1 MKMKLLMTSVLSTSL
16 FLVACG
22 GGSSDDGPATTNPS
36 GTPTNNI
43 QNPVVKVEA
52 YTSTNLGSVAAESS
66 ILTYKM
72 LGQSG
77 QEVQATSL
85 VFTPNTPPP
94 VGGWPI
100 VVWAH
105 GTTGVAD
112 VCAPSKAAL
121 ADSTKDLISKLLA
134 AGYVVVAPDYE
145 GLGTPGIH
153 PFLNVKS
160 EAFSITD
167 AVVAARNYLSQR
179 NLLTSKKWVTVGHS
193 QGGHAALGAA
203 QYASRAQLEYKG
215 TVAVAPASN
224 LGFILI
230 AGEQSVAN
238 ATLDKKISMYAQLD
252 TYTALVTAGI
262 RNTQPTFDY
271 PQVFTPQISSIAQQ
285 AETICSGPLG
295 QAFGAG
301 MTQYVTEHN
310 GTLDGYTRTQPNFMA
325 VPLVKTFLDKDSQPL
340 QVKVTTLIIIYQG
353 LADSTVPKVATDILI
368 SNATVVGTK
377 INSYVTG
384 NWDHGTA
391 MSSNVDNI
399 VGNVQTL
406 LSAQ

>member
-203 QYASRAQLEYKG
+203 QYASRAQLDYKG

-224 LGFILI
+224 LGSILVD
-230 AGEQSVAN
+230 GEAQVAN
-238 ATLDKKISMYAQLD
+238 APIDIKIGTYAQLD

-262 RNTQPTFDY
+262 RNTQPSFDY
-271 PQVFTPQISSIAQQ
+271 GQVFTSQISSIAAQ
-285 AETICSGPLG
+285 AENLCSGPLYG
-295 QAFGAG
+295 AFYEG
-301 MTQYVTEHN
+301 MSNYAKDHN
-310 GTLDGYTRTQPNFMA
+310 GTLDGFTRTQPNFMA

-340 QVKVTTLIIIYQG
+340 QVKVTTPIIIYQG

-399 VGNVQTL
+399 VGNVQSL
-406 LSAQ
+406 LAAQ

>member
-85 VFTPNTPPP
+85 VFTPNTQPP

-203 QYASRAQLEYKG
+203 QYASRAQLDYKG

-224 LGFILI
+224 LGSILVD
-230 AGEQSVAN
+230 GEAQVAN
-238 ATLDKKISMYAQLD
+238 APIDIKIGTYAQLD

-271 PQVFTPQISSIAQQ
+271 PQVFTPKISSIAQQ

-301 MTQYVTEHN
+301 MTQYATEHN

-340 QVKVTTLIIIYQG
+340 QVKVTTPIIIYQG

>member
-1 MKMKLLMTSVLSTSL
+1 MKMNLLITSVLSTSL

-22 GGSSDDGPATTNPS
+22 GGSSDDGPAPTNPS

-112 VCAPSKAAL
+112 TCAPSKAAL

-153 PFLNVKS
+153 PFLNIKS

-179 NLLTSKKWVTVGHS
+179 NLLTSKKWLTVGHS

-203 QYASRAQLEYKG
+203 QYASRAQLDYKG

-224 LGFILI
+224 LGGILVD
-230 AGEQSVAN
+230 GEAQVAN
-238 ATLDKKISMYAQLD
+238 APIDIKIATYTQLD

-262 RNTQPTFDY
+262 RNTQPAFNY
-271 PQVFTPQISSIAQQ
+271 SQVFTSQISSIAAQ
-285 AETICSGPLG
+285 AENLCSGPLYG
-295 QAFGAG
+295 AFYEG
-301 MTQYVTEHN
+301 MSNYAKDHN
-310 GTLDGYTRTQPNFMA
+310 GTLDGFTRTQPNFMA
-325 VPLVKTFLDKDSQPL
+325 VPLVKTFLEKDSQPL
-340 QVKVTTLIIIYQG
+340 QVKVTTPIIIYQG
-353 LADSTVPKVATDILI
+353 IADPTVPKLATDLLI
-368 SNATVVGTK
+368 FNATTLGTK

-384 NWDHGTA
+384 NWDHGTV
-391 MSSNVDNI
+391 MSNNVDNI
-399 VGNVQTL
+399 VGNVQSL
-406 LSAQ
+406 LAAQ

>member
-167 AVVAARNYLSQR
+167 AVVATRNYLSQR

-340 QVKVTTLIIIYQG
+340 QVKVTTPIIIYQG

-368 SNATVVGTK
+368 SNAIVVGTK

>member
-85 VFTPNTPPP
+85 VFTPNTQPP

-179 NLLTSKKWVTVGHS
+179 NLLTSKKWVTVGYS

-203 QYASRAQLEYKG
+203 QYASRAQLDYKG

-271 PQVFTPQISSIAQQ
+271 PQVFTPKISSIAQQ

-301 MTQYVTEHN
+301 MTQYATEHN

-340 QVKVTTLIIIYQG
+340 QVKVTTPIIIYQG